1 MRKIRI
7 NQLVFVALGAALIT
21 VCSYISVP
29 ATVPFTLQ
37 TFAIFLI
44 AAVFPVTWSLAT
56 VLVYTLLGVIGLP
69 VFAGFKNGAAALV
82 SPTAG
87 YIFGFFFIALCVGIS
102 IRIFGRRYVPMI
114 VSMFAGLIICY
125 AFGTA
130 WFWFAYSGNA
140 YDSIGAVISVCV
152 LPFIVPDIIKI
163 FLAVFLAKRIGNV
176 YDRMCRN

>member
-82 SPTAG
+82 SLTAG

-102 IRIFGRRYVPMI
+102 IRIFG
-114 VSMFAGLIICY
+114 
-125 AFGTA
+125 
-130 WFWFAYSGNA
+130 
-140 YDSIGAVISVCV
+140 
-152 LPFIVPDIIKI
+152 
-163 FLAVFLAKRIGNV
+163 
-176 YDRMCRN
+176 